1 MSGITWAERDEEMII
16 PYMVRLRSITIH
28 LGHFTQHDRILLAE
42 SVSPV
47 LRFSDVRYESLLD
60 VIHVLSHYRCWH

>member
-28 LGHFTQHDRILLAE
+28 LGHFTQRDRILLSE
-42 SVSPV
+42 SVSPG
-47 LRFSDVRYESLLD
+47 LRFSDVFHKSLLD
-60 VIHVLSHYRCWH
+60 VIHVSSHQRYWH